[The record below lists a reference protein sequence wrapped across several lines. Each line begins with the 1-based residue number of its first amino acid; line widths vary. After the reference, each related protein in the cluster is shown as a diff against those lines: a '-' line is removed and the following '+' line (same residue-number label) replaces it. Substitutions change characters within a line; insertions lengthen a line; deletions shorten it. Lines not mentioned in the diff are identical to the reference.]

1 MRAVVITRSGGPE
14 VYELQDVPDPVPGP
28 NELLVKVEAA
38 GVNYRDVYERVGG
51 GAYDAAPGTIA
62 GVEGAGSVVS
72 LGEGVEGFAAGDR
85 VVWSAAQGS
94 YAEFVLVAADAA
106 VPVPDDVSSEVAAA
120 VLLQG
125 ITAHYL
131 TCDSYAIKPGDAV
144 LVHAGAGGVGLL
156 LTQIAKL
163 KGARVIAT
171 TSGGEKAELARG
183 AGADEVIGYEG
194 FPERVRELTDGEGV
208 AAVYDG
214 IGRTT
219 FDDGLKALR
228 PAGVMVLYGSASGWP
243 DPLDTRVLAS
253 RGSLYVQRP
262 VLGTY
267 VRTRELLLARAGEVF
282 DWVRSGRLDVRIGA
296 RYPLADAARSH
307 EDLEARRTT
316 GKLLLIP

>member
-14 VYELQDVPDPVPGP
+14 VLELQEVPDPTPGP
-28 NELLVKVEAA
+28 NELLVRVEAA

-51 GAYDAAPGTIA
+51 GMYDAAPGTIA
-62 GVEGAGSVVS
+62 GVEGAGTIVS
-72 LGEGVEGFAAGDR
+72 AGAGVEGFAVGGR
-85 VVWSAAQGS
+85 VAWVAAQGS
-94 YAEFVLVAADAA
+94 YAELVLVGADKA
-106 VPVPDDVSSEVAAA
+106 VPVPDDVSSETAAA
-120 VLLQG
+120 LLLQG
-125 ITAHYL
+125 MTAHYL
-131 TCDSYAIKPGDAV
+131 ASDSYRIQPGDWV
-144 LVHAGAGGVGLL
+144 LVHAAAGGVGLL

-163 KGARVIAT
+163 RGGRVIAT

-194 FPERVRELTDGEGV
+194 YHERARELTGSEGV

-214 IGRTT
+214 IGKTT

-228 PAGVMVLYGSASGWP
+228 PTGTMVLYGSASGAP
-243 DPLDTRVLAS
+243 DPVDVRVLAA

-267 VRTRELLLARAGEVF
+267 TRTRELLLARAGELLE
-282 DWVRSGRLDVRIGA
+282 WVRAGSLDVRVGA
-296 RYPLADAARSH
+296 TYSLEDAAQSH